1 MPAVEGV
8 VGAPSSRPGY
18 LGLVGTPED
27 ALRAA
32 EEEDLAAAEAR
43 SEHARD
49 QLTILSGTGQN
60 IVGLGVFVLA
70 SFGMN
75 ILIAR
80 AFGGDSAAF
89 GQITLITQLA
99 FVAGAAT
106 RFGMDMAAVRRVAI
120 DVGQGHPGRVRSVVR
135 IAAGIALIVSVF
147 VALIVFAFA
156 GPLGELINSPAAAM
170 RAAAFGLIFV
180 AIAQVFMGG
189 SRGLKIMRHTLY
201 AYWIGQSL
209 GWIAITLVL
218 WAVWDKSV
226 AVTVF
231 AYSLSWVLA
240 TAIALVSWRA
250 RHPHV
255 PDGAGRTRRSTGA
268 RSLRR
273 SSCACGA
280 VRARPCSTRTS
291 RSCSTTTTARA
302 RRSTPPRSEWPQS
315 LVLFLTAV
323 SYMFSPFVADLYERG
338 ERDRLNSLFKS
349 ITRWTLGGTI
359 PLLLLFLIAPG
370 PVLHVFG
377 AEYDTGDSWLRIL
390 LIGQAVNVSVG
401 AAGFILIMV
410 GRTGWDLAVYA
421 ASFAL
426 DLAVALTLVPR
437 YGPLGAAIAQTT
449 ALVFSNAL
457 RLYLVWRFVRIQPYD
472 RYYARLL
479 IPTAIGA
486 AAMIAIHSFT
496 EGPHWGIDLLATGI
510 IGGAVYYVAF
520 LLFGLTPQE
529 KKRCAEDGRQDQGE
543 ADLVSRLIPG
553 SARSRPGPV
562 PWETTKRFGARP
574 GAAWR
579 RGNPPTTARTPV
591 DEGVGLV
598 ARRAPRPSGARA
610 LVRETGRSRRSRRA
624 QRRPRGRSG
633 SMGPRGCP
641 AT

>member
-8 VGAPSSRPGY
+8 VGAPSSRPRY
-18 LGLVGTPED
+18 LDLVGTPED

-32 EEEDLAAAEAR
+32 EEEDLAAAAAR
-43 SEHARD
+43 TEHTRD

-120 DVGQGHPGRVRSVVR
+120 DMGQGHPGRVRSVVR
-135 IAAGIALIVSVF
+135 IAAGIALVVSVI

-156 GPLGELINSPAAAM
+156 GPLGELIHSPAAAM

-240 TAIALVSWRA
+240 TLIALVSWRHA
-250 RHPHV
+250 
-255 PDGAGRTRRSTGA
+255 
-268 RSLRR
+268 
-273 SSCACGA
+273 
-280 VRARPCSTRTS
+280 TRTF
-291 RSCSTTTTARA
+291 TPEPIEPGEARA
-302 RRSTPPRSEWPQS
+302 LVRYGAPRAPAALLSQALFYADLAVLLHYDDGPSASVYAATIRVAQS

-390 LIGQAVNVSVG
+390 LIGQIVNVSVG

-426 DLAVALTLVPR
+426 DLAVALTLVPK
-437 YGPLGAAIAQTT
+437 YGPLGAAIAQAT

-479 IPTAIGA
+479 IPTVIGA

-496 EGPHWGIDLLATGI
+496 EGPHWGVDLLATGI

-520 LLFGLTPQE
+520 LVFGLTPQE
-529 KKRCAEDGRQDQGE
+529 QR
-543 ADLVSRLIPG
+543 
-553 SARSRPGPV
+553 SAKNMVAKVR
-562 PWETTKRFGARP
+562 
-574 GAAWR
+574 
-579 RGNPPTTARTPV
+579 
-591 DEGVGLV
+591 
-598 ARRAPRPSGARA
+598 ARRAPSGA
-610 LVRETGRSRRSRRA
+610 
-624 QRRPRGRSG
+624 
-633 SMGPRGCP
+633 
-641 AT
+641 

>member
-1 MPAVEGV
+1 
-8 VGAPSSRPGY
+8 

-120 DVGQGHPGRVRSVVR
+120 DIGQGHPGRVRSVVR
-135 IAAGIALIVSVF
+135 IAAGIALVVSVV

-209 GWIAITLVL
+209 GWIVITLVL
-218 WAVWDKSV
+218 WAAWDRSV

-240 TAIALVSWRA
+240 TAIALVSWRHA
-250 RHPHV
+250 
-255 PDGAGRTRRSTGA
+255 
-268 RSLRR
+268 
-273 SSCACGA
+273 
-280 VRARPCSTRTS
+280 TRTF
-291 RSCSTTTTARA
+291 TAEPIEPGEARA
-302 RRSTPPRSEWPQS
+302 LVRYGAPRAPAALLSQALFYADLAVLLHYDDGPSASVYAATIRVAQS

-390 LIGQAVNVSVG
+390 LIGQTVNVSVG

-426 DLAVALTLVPR
+426 DLAVALTLVPK

-479 IPTAIGA
+479 IPTVIGG

-510 IGGAVYYVAF
+510 IGGAVYYAAF

-529 KKRCAEDGRQDQGE
+529 KKGA
-543 ADLVSRLIPG
+543 LTMVSKLK
-553 SARSRPGPV
+553 A
-562 PWETTKRFGARP
+562 KR
-574 GAAWR
+574 AAS
-579 RGNPPTTARTPV
+579 
-591 DEGVGLV
+591 GV
-598 ARRAPRPSGARA
+598 
-610 LVRETGRSRRSRRA
+610 
-624 QRRPRGRSG
+624 
-633 SMGPRGCP
+633 
-641 AT
+641 